1 MDYILYIAVIICIWI
16 MLAISQNLVLG
27 YAGLFSMCQGAFFGI
42 GAYASAIMCI
52 NFGYGIFASAIV
64 GAIISSFMGI
74 VIAVPSLRLK
84 GDYFFIATLALQIII
99 FNLLLCWE
107 PVTKGPLGI
116 YGIARPIIFGI
127 SLKTNFGYLI
137 FMLASVFVCYF
148 FSRRVC
154 NSAFGLTLKAIRE
167 DEVGAEAVGKNI
179 LKFKVLVFMFS
190 AVWASLA
197 GTLYVFFIGAVDPF
211 AFTLDE
217 SIFILSIAIVGGMG
231 NLKGSV
237 LGAIVLIL
245 LPELLKFAAMPESI
259 AHQARNLIYGI
270 CLILFM
276 MFRPQG
282 LIGEYKID

>member
-1 MDYILYIAVIICIWI
+1 V
-16 MLAISQNLVLG
+16 
-27 YAGLFSMCQGAFFGI
+27 
-42 GAYASAIMCI
+42 SAI
-52 NFGYGIFASAIV
+52 A

-99 FNLLLCWE
+99 FNLFICWE
-107 PVTKGPLGI
+107 PVTMGPLGI
-116 YGIARPIIFGI
+116 YGVSRPDILGMT
-127 SLKTNFGYLI
+127 LKNNFGYLI
-137 FMLASVFVCYF
+137 FILFFVFACYF
-148 FSRRVC
+148 FSSRVC
-154 NSAFGLTLKAIRE
+154 NSSFGLVLKAIRE
-167 DEVGAEAVGKNI
+167 DEIGAQAVGKNI
-179 LKFKVLVFMFS
+179 LKFKVLIFMFS
-190 AVWASLA
+190 AIWASLA

-211 AFTLDE
+211 AFTLEE

-237 LGAIVLIL
+237 LGAIVLIT

-259 AHQARNLIYGI
+259 AHQMRNLIYGI

-282 LIGEYKID
+282 LIGEYRIG